1 MQSAREGGFG
11 LYGPGARSLFHP
23 CGFGP
28 EEVVPWV
35 GLTCLVEQ
43 CAGFDAL
50 PVCFFESAGED
61 PEGGFFG
68 AGFDSGCVR
77 GAGGGVVGLLLMDLA
92 LDHVEFC
99 EFGEFGDG
107 GGEGGEGGRELV
119 LLAFEY
125 GGFHPDLKE
134 N

>member
-1 MQSAREGGFG
+1 
-11 LYGPGARSLFHP
+11 
-23 CGFGP
+23 
-28 EEVVPWV
+28 
-35 GLTCLVEQ
+35 
-43 CAGFDAL
+43 
-50 PVCFFESAGED
+50 
-61 PEGGFFG
+61 
-68 AGFDSGCVR
+68 
-77 GAGGGVVGLLLMDLA
+77 MDLA

-107 GGEGGEGGRELV
+107 GGEGGEGGGELV